1 MKFTTSAAFLFASLA
16 MTAGASAGWV
26 DDYNATL
33 NTPAAR
39 AAAMKSACGST
50 GAVDQVNCTH
60 YKKYGPPISD
70 VRYGIAVGSIMVGGI
85 AGGVLHTH
93 PGILGMKHLHILG
106 WKPTFVQAVAVG
118 AATGYVVSRVATHR

>member
-1 MKFTTSAAFLFASLA
+1 MKFKTSAAFVFASLA
-16 MTAGASAGWV
+16 MTAGASAGWI

-50 GAVDQVNCTH
+50 GAVDQVNCTY

-70 VRYGIAVGSIMVGGI
+70 VRYAIAAGSII
-85 AGGVLHTH
+85 AGGVVGGVLHAH
-93 PGILGMKHLHILG
+93 PGILGMNHLHVLG
-106 WKPTFVQAVAVG
+106 HKVTFVQAVAIG
-118 AATGYVVSRVATHR
+118 AGTGYVVSRVATHR